1 MKIKEIIKEGIYVLK
16 ERNVSESNLKARML
30 LAFLLKQSK
39 EYLITHDTDEISFE
53 QQKEY
58 YGYLDLLISGKPI
71 QYITKTQEF
80 MGLNFY
86 VDENVLIPQ
95 PDTEILVQATQK
107 FINTVLTRK
116 ENHKLF
122 DDIVKKPIKVP
133 KILDLCTGSGAIAI
147 SLAKT
152 LANVKVFA
160 SDISKEALMI
170 AKKNAL
176 NNKAN
181 VNFIESD
188 LFENINDKFDII
200 VSNPPYIE
208 TNVIPTLEKEVREEP
223 ILALD
228 GGIDGLDFYRKIAK
242 EAVTKLNPEG
252 MLFLEIGYNQ
262 KINVIRILKNEKYK
276 IIKTLKD
283 FGENDRV
290 IIASK

>member
-1 MKIKEIIKEGIYVLK
+1 MKIKELIKEGIYVLK

-242 EAVTKLNPEG
+242 EAVTKLNSEG